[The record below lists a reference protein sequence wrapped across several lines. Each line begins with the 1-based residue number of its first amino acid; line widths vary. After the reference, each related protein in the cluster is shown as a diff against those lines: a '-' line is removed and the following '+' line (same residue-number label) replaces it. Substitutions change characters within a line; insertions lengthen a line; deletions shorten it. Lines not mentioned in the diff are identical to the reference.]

1 MNIRNAKY
9 NQAGTIDCEIEHPV
23 YGWIPFTASPD
34 DVEPHGVAIYEAALL
49 GTVAAYVAPPPAPP
63 TVPQVVS
70 RFQARAAL
78 HLAGL
83 LPQVDAL
90 MADPATDMLARLA
103 WQDAAEFRRTSPV
116 LLAMSAALGLTD
128 AQLDDLF
135 TTAHGVTA

>member
-1 MNIRNAKY
+1 MKNPRFINPNGGILIEQDSGVDLYVDSGDLYA
-9 NQAGTIDCEIEHPV
+9 QAVSGAFGP
-23 YGWIPFTASPD
+23 
-34 DVEPHGVAIYEAALL
+34 
-49 GTVAAYVAPPPAPP
+49 VAAYVAPPEPPAPS

-128 AQLDDLF
+128 AQIDDLF
-135 TTAHGVTA
+135 TTAHGVSA